1 MDRLKTFFNRIARFF
16 REVRAELRKV
26 IWPNRQQ
33 TTLYTGVVL
42 VSVVFVAA
50 IIFIIDQVLSL
61 GLGVVIK

>member
-1 MDRLKTFFNRIARFF
+1 MDRLKAFFDRIARFF

-33 TTLYTGVVL
+33 TILYTGVVL
-42 VSVVFVAA
+42 GSVVFVAA